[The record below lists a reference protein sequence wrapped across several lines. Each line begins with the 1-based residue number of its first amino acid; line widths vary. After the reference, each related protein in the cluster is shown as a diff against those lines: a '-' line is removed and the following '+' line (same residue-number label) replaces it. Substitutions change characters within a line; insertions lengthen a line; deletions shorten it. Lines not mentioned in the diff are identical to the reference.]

1 MAKAGC
7 CVSTPLDSTHTS
19 LEEPN
24 HDTTSALGRDLSGGY
39 VPASRAPRRD
49 RSHTPSQPTNTP
61 ASQPTVHLPDK
72 PPPLTPEAAA
82 ALLDFLLREHTE
94 YAEHA
99 AQAVP
104 AEQPARHDPNQRLAL
119 HRDSTVRRTT
129 TTRPARTVPTG
140 SRPCRP

>member
-1 MAKAGC
+1 M
-7 CVSTPLDSTHTS
+7 
-19 LEEPN
+19 
-24 HDTTSALGRDLSGGY
+24 
-39 VPASRAPRRD
+39 PASRTPRRD
-49 RSHTPSQPTNTP
+49 RSPTPTKPTSTP

-72 PPPLTPEAAA
+72 PPLLTPEAAA

-94 YAEHA
+94 HAEHA

-104 AEQPARHDPNQRLAL
+104 AEQPAHDEPHQRLAL

-129 TTRPARTVPTG
+129 TTRTARTIPTG